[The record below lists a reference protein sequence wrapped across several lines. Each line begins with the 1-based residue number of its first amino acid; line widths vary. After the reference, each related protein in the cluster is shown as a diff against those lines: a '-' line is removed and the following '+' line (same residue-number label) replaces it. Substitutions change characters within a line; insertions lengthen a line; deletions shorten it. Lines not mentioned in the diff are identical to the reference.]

1 MRGIRWR
8 RTRFTRM
15 NCRSESD
22 HFVFKEGPFAGK
34 PRSYKDTTNPVGAKL
49 AREEALENITKT
61 KAITV
66 SLS

>member
-1 MRGIRWR
+1 M
-8 RTRFTRM
+8 RM

-22 HFVFKEGPFAGK
+22 HFVFKEGPFADK
-34 PRSYKDTTNPVGAKL
+34 SDRRTARSYKDTTNPVGASGAAIRL
-49 AREEALENITKT
+49 AREEAISHPTKT